1 MKVEDMDKKKFLVTM
16 LAAVVTALI
25 LVLIQRGPK
34 ENTPVT
40 TPAPKGTPAPQV
52 SLPAATDQPNLQPG
66 TCAPTECRFSPVI
79 TPAFDETVGEK
90 HIVGIWNMPRSA
102 SSTLV
107 LKNVSTE
114 TITVSAVTL
123 SMCLNDSI
131 VPLASV
137 PAECQFLKIT
147 QCDYTRGTLEL
158 KPNATL
164 TTTLTADTHGQVA
177 KLQFDTTRGPVIV
190 LVTVQ

>member
-1 MKVEDMDKKKFLVTM
+1 MDKKKFLVTM
-16 LAAVVTALI
+16 LAAVATAII

-34 ENTPVT
+34 ENAPVT
-40 TPAPKGTPAPQV
+40 TPPPRGTPAPQM
-52 SLPAATDQPNLQPG
+52 SLPAATDQPNIQPG
-66 TCAPTECRFSPVI
+66 TCAPTECKFSPVV
-79 TPAFDETVGEK
+79 TPAFEMTVGDK
-90 HIVGIWNMPRSA
+90 HIMGIWNMARSG

-114 TITVSAVTL
+114 TVTVSAVTL

-131 VPLASV
+131 VPLSSV

-147 QCDYTRGTLEL
+147 QCDYQSGTLDV

-164 TTTLTADTHGQVA
+164 STTLTADIHGQVA
-177 KLQFDTTRGPVIV
+177 KLQFDTTRGPVI
-190 LVTVQ
+190 LMVTVQ

>member
-1 MKVEDMDKKKFLVTM
+1 MDKRKFLVTM

-40 TPAPKGTPAPQV
+40 TPAPKGTPVAQK
-52 SLPAATDQPNLQPG
+52 SLPEATDGAVISPG
-66 TCAPTECRFSPVI
+66 NCAPTECRFSPVI
-79 TPAFDETVGEK
+79 SPAFEMTVGDK
-90 HIVGIWNMPRSA
+90 HLIGIWNMARSS

-114 TITVSAVTL
+114 TVTVSAVTL
-123 SMCLNDSI
+123 SMCLNDSV

-137 PAECQFLKIT
+137 PPECQFIKIA
-147 QCDYTRGTLEL
+147 QCDYKSGTLDV
-158 KPNATL
+158 KPGASIS
-164 TTTLTADTHGQVA
+164 TT
-177 KLQFDTTRGPVIV
+177 
-190 LVTVQ
+190 